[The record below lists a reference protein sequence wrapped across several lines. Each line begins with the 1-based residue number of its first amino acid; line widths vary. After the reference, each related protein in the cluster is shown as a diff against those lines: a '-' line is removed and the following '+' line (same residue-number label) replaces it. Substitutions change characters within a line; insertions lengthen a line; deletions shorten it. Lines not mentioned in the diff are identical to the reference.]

1 MFRIFKC
8 VDSTL
13 KYITLKMQPYI
24 EKKGETILKDEK
36 LLKDPVQFTQK
47 LLLFKEEIDIMV
59 KNSFEDDIRFQ
70 RNRDISF

>member
-1 MFRIFKC
+1 
-8 VDSTL
+8 
-13 KYITLKMQPYI
+13 MQPYI

>member
-1 MFRIFKC
+1 MFRIFKRI
-8 VDSTL
+8 DSTL
-13 KYITLKMQPYI
+13 KYIILKMQPYI